1 MRKNQRTDCIVGVE
15 EQCYNRKAGRAHV
28 LPADK
33 YEKYNHEIDKI
44 ESLGSGIFET
54 GRNF

>member
-1 MRKNQRTDCIVGVE
+1 MGVE
-15 EQCYNRKAGRAHV
+15 KQCYNVKEGRADV
-28 LPADK
+28 LPGDK

>member
-1 MRKNQRTDCIVGVE
+1 MGAEK
-15 EQCYNRKAGRAHV
+15 QCYNRKAGRVHV

-44 ESLGSGIFET
+44 ESLGSGIFEA

>member
-1 MRKNQRTDCIVGVE
+1 MDCIVGAE

-33 YEKYNHEIDKI
+33 YEEYNYEIDKI
-44 ESLGSGIFET
+44 ESLGSELLET
-54 GRNF
+54 GRNL

>member
-1 MRKNQRTDCIVGVE
+1 MRKNQRTDCIVGAE
-15 EQCYNRKAGRAHV
+15 EQCYNREAGRAHV

>member
-1 MRKNQRTDCIVGVE
+1 M
-15 EQCYNRKAGRAHV
+15 YV

-44 ESLGSGIFET
+44 ELLGSEIFET
-54 GRNF
+54 GRNLCICKKAIWNNSGISLE